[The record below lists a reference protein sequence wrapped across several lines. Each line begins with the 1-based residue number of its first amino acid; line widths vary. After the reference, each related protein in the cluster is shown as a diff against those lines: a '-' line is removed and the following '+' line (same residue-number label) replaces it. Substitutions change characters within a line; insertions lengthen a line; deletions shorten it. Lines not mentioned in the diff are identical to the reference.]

1 MPRSACLELF
11 SALSLFPLDSVT
23 DPLANV
29 FSLVHTGLDFKESSI
44 WNLARILKSWEFA
57 VKSGFWLL
65 WRCWWMMWCLLSTG
79 VTTPLRDVAGSLS
92 SDLTLPA

>member
-1 MPRSACLELF
+1 MPRSACPELF

-44 WNLARILKSWEFA
+44 WILARILKSWEFA
-57 VKSGFWLL
+57 VKSGFLASL
-65 WRCWWMMWCLLSTG
+65 EVLVDDVVSPVHG
-79 VTTPLRDVAGSLS
+79 SDDPPLGCSW
-92 SDLTLPA
+92 LTLF